1 MKLQMLT
8 TSADKRALSKSVS
21 EIDTI
26 SCKLKQGTSIIDPIV
41 IIGKISAKNIRRFN
55 YAYIADFGRFY
66 FVNDIVEAPANQLE
80 VSMHVDVLRTY
91 ASDIRGISTLILR
104 QENVFSPYFVDEEA
118 LVRTN
123 RFRTKKNIG
132 SVGDNSNVYYL
143 TVNNGGA

>member
-8 TSADKRALSKSVS
+8 TSADKRALSKSAS
-21 EIDTI
+21 EIDTVT
-26 SCKLKQGTSIIDPIV
+26 CKLKQGTSIINPIV
-41 IIGKISAKNIRRFN
+41 IIGKISAKNIHRFT
-55 YAYIADFGRFY
+55 YAYIPDFGRYY
-66 FVNDIVEAPANQLE
+66 FVNDIVESPANQLE

-132 SVGDNSNVYYL
+132 SVGGNSNVYYL

>member
-1 MKLQMLT
+1 MILQILT
-8 TSADKRALSKSVS
+8 TSADKRTLSKSSS
-21 EIDTI
+21 EIDTVT
-26 SCKLKQGTSIIDPIV
+26 CKLKQGTSIIDPIV

-55 YAYIADFGRFY
+55 YAYIADFGRYY

-91 ASDIRGISTLILR
+91 ASDIRSISTLILR

-132 SVGDNSNVYYL
+132 SVGGNSNVYYL
-143 TVNNGGA
+143 TVNNGGE

>member
-8 TSADKRALSKSVS
+8 TSADKRALNKSAS
-21 EIDTI
+21 EIDTVT
-26 SCKLKQGTSIIDPIV
+26 CKLKQGTSIIDPIV

-55 YAYIADFGRFY
+55 YAYISDFGRFY

-104 QENVFSPYFVDEEA
+104 QEHVFSPYFVDEEA

-132 SVGDNSNVYYL
+132 SVGGNSNVYYL
-143 TVNNGGA
+143 TVNNGGE

>member
-8 TSADKRALSKSVS
+8 TSADKRALNKSAS
-21 EIDTI
+21 EIDTVT
-26 SCKLKQGTSIIDPIV
+26 CKLKQGTSIIDPIV

-55 YAYIADFGRFY
+55 YAHIADFGRFY

-91 ASDIRGISTLILR
+91 AADIRGISTLILR

-132 SVGDNSNVYYL
+132 TVGGNSNVYYL
-143 TVNNGGA
+143 TVNNGGK

>member
-8 TSADKRALSKSVS
+8 TSADKRALSKSAS
-21 EIDTI
+21 EIDTVT
-26 SCKLKQGTSIIDPIV
+26 CKLKQGTSIIDPIV
-41 IIGKISAKNIRRFN
+41 IIGKISAKNIKRFN
-55 YAYIADFGRFY
+55 YAYIKDFGRFY

-132 SVGDNSNVYYL
+132 SVGENSNVYYL
-143 TVNNGGA
+143 TVNNGGV